1 MHSSHAGGVLLQDA
15 WSLYSC
21 PFQNSLASPAKEM
34 LLEQRTEVLS
44 GSTCK
49 IAESFSNP
57 EPGHLS
63 GCGAPQMLR
72 AILQLVAASPCT
84 WFVDVLHD
92 QVPLVATQI
101 LHHYPY
107 RGTRVCA
114 AACGALEAAPCETCR
129 PFQTS
134 RRIMSLDLPAQHT
147 WLSTTGA

>member
-1 MHSSHAGGVLLQDA
+1 MHSSHAGGVLLQGA

-63 GCGAPQMLR
+63 GCGALQMLR
-72 AILQLVAASPCT
+72 AILQLAAASPCT
-84 WFVDVLHD
+84 WVVDVLHD
-92 QVPLVATQI
+92 RYL
-101 LHHYPY
+101 
-107 RGTRVCA
+107 
-114 AACGALEAAPCETCR
+114 
-129 PFQTS
+129 
-134 RRIMSLDLPAQHT
+134 
-147 WLSTTGA
+147 